1 VTADGPYS
9 QGYEYDVWGNV
20 THKYG
25 WGGEVQGGSP
35 RSSTDIY
42 SSYTGNRRNGFSYDA
57 AGNLTNDIGQNFTY
71 DVTGQQTA
79 SSYTN
84 LQNW

>member
-1 VTADGPYS
+1 M
-9 QGYEYDVWGNV
+9 
-20 THKYG
+20 
-25 WGGEVQGGSP
+25 QGGSP
-35 RSSTDIY
+35 SSSTDIY
-42 SSYTGNRRNGFSYDA
+42 YSYTGNRRNGFTYDP

-84 LQNW
+84 LQNWYDGDGLRVKS